1 MKQKIIIGGD
11 GRYNYH
17 NMCDIVIIAE
27 RRDYGTALVT
37 ASQYK
42 RIQRHF
48 CGVRGC
54 DCNSGPDIVQEFADG
69 QKIICTHF

>member
-27 RRDYGTALVT
+27 RGRDKTTVVT
-37 ASQYK
+37 ESQYK

-48 CGVRGC
+48 CGVKGC
-54 DCNSGPDIVQEFADG
+54 ECNSGPGVIYEYKDG
-69 QKIICTHF
+69 SKIICTHF